1 MTEQSGGGAASPGDA
16 KPAEVGV
23 WPLSAM
29 MARALLASPQLKVL
43 SMLAAATLFVVGATA
58 FGQIQL
64 NAWNKPFYDALA
76 KKDFSGFLEQLLV
89 FLVIAAGLLSL
100 NVAQTWLN
108 QMIKL
113 KLREGLLG
121 DLLNQWL
128 EPGRAFRLAEEGEI
142 GVNPDQRIHQD
153 GQHLT
158 ELSTDLGIG
167 LLQAS
172 LLLISFVGVLWL
184 LSATVI
190 FRFHGAAFTIPG
202 YMVWCALLYAAIGS
216 GLSWRV
222 GRPLIPLNAERYARE
237 ADLRFAL
244 VRVNEHTDSIALYGG
259 EADEKRHLGRDVDRV
274 LEVMRRLVSG
284 LTRLTWVTA
293 GYGWLAIV
301 APILAA
307 SPGYFGGD
315 LTLGGLMVAAGAFN
329 QVQQSLRWF
338 VDNFNTIAD
347 WLATLR
353 RVESFRLALVA
364 MGEEA
369 EEAGR
374 IERHAANDAKMT
386 FDNLRIVSPT
396 ASGALAET
404 HVEIGA
410 GERVCIIG
418 ASKVGLTILFRA
430 VAGLWSQGGRSNR
443 PAGGGGRDVPATTPL
458 HATGLPQRH
467 VELSL
472 GGGPVRGRR
481 PGRRMQKRR
490 SGPSCV
496 AARSQRELGQRVDER
511 RGAAPRVRQARA
523 PQAALGL
530 RRPGPG
536 RAERSRSK
544 EDPGDIRG
552 RARRRG
558 RHQFRRH
565 RHLSGFL
572 DPHASPGGRAG
583 DAGVTDHA
591 SSRVGTPSAGPASA
605 SRWSSV
611 CTVAPRSD
619 AIARCS
625 ASPARRPSVC

>member
-1 MTEQSGGGAASPGDA
+1 MTEQSGGGAASPQDA

-23 WPLSAM
+23 WPLLAT
-29 MARALLASPQLKVL
+29 MARSLWASSQLKILMML
-43 SMLAAATLFVVGATA
+43 SAATLFVVGATA

-108 QMIKL
+108 QMLKL
-113 KLREGLLG
+113 KLREGLLT
-121 DLLNQWL
+121 DMLNEWL
-128 EPGRAFRLAEEGEI
+128 QPRRAFRLAEEGEI
-142 GVNPDQRIHQD
+142 GVNPDQRIDQD
-153 GQHLT
+153 AQHLT

-172 LLLISFVGVLWL
+172 LLLISFIGVLWL
-184 LSATVI
+184 LSANVI
-190 FRFHGAAFTIPG
+190 FRFHGSAFSIPG

-315 LTLGGLMVAAGAFN
+315 LTLGGLMVAAGAFT

-430 VAGLWSQGGRSNR
+430 VAGLWSQGGGRIGL
-443 PAGGGGRDVPATTPL
+443 PASGGVMF
-458 HATGLPQRH
+458 LPQRPYMRQGSLRDM
-467 VELSL
+467 LSY
-472 GGGPVRGRR
+472 
-481 PGRRMQKRR
+481 
-490 SGPSCV
+490 
-496 AARSQRELGQRVDER
+496 
-511 RGAAPRVRQARA
+511 
-523 PQAALGL
+523 
-530 RRPGPG
+530 
-536 RAERSRSK
+536 
-544 EDPGDIRG
+544 
-552 RARRRG
+552 
-558 RHQFRRH
+558 
-565 RHLSGFL
+565 
-572 DPHASPGGRAG
+572 
-583 DAGVTDHA
+583 
-591 SSRVGTPSAGPASA
+591 PSAAGLFADEDLAAACKSVGLEQLASA
-605 SRWSSV
+605 LDRDANWDNELTREEAQRLAFARLVLHKPRWV
-611 CTVAPRSD
+611 CVDQALD
-619 AIARCS
+619 ALSEAD
-625 ASPARRPSVC
+625 RRKTLAMFNAELAEAAVISFGDVDICQGFSTRTLHLNDAAGTRG